1 MHCQEQKCLLYYKV
15 FHQMSYIYPEIATAL
30 TIVTQNYNLN
40 KSKKKM
46 SRIKVKPFLE
56 RRNSLLYNEIIHKTM
71 L

>member
-1 MHCQEQKCLLYYKV
+1 
-15 FHQMSYIYPEIATAL
+15 MSYIYPEIATAL

-46 SRIKVKPFLE
+46 SRIKVNPFLE